1 MARQFWYL
9 GTIMSSDRIQNALDR
24 IDRALARIETQA
36 ALVTHAAPTGD
47 TPDAGLAA
55 RHEALRDS
63 VSTSIAELDALI
75 EGLEK

>member
-1 MARQFWYL
+1 MTRQFWYL
-9 GTIMSSDRIQNALDR
+9 DAIMSSDRIQNAFDR

-36 ALVTHAAPTGD
+36 ALASHATPADGA
-47 TPDAGLAA
+47 PDAGLAA

-63 VSTSIAELDALI
+63 VSASIAELDALI